1 MKTARSLAAILIP
14 IFFVLPFST
23 VLAQEK
29 EKVDLDMIN
38 RIRYEGFHNSKV
50 MEIASG
56 LMDGIG
62 ERLTGSP
69 NAKHANDWTR
79 QKLEDFGLSN
89 AHLEAWG
96 PFGRGW
102 VSEYINVRMVSPDIA
117 TLIAY
122 PKAWTP
128 GTNDVVRAQVVRVNI
143 RTPQDAARSKGK
155 LAGKIVLVGDDP
167 DVKPSTEALFERYN
181 EKSLGELA
189 QYQPPGERDINRLRE
204 FQMRA
209 RAQRQ
214 LNKFFDDEKVVAIID
229 HSRGSLN
236 CGTVFLQQG
245 GSYQAGPTPEPPHL
259 TIATEQPTRIAPLL
273 AAKQDLELE
282 LNVKNTFSAAPTQWD
297 TISHPPV
304 ADKNKK
310 DELVM
315 LGTHLDSWH
324 ARTGPPVHGAAPGVP
339 GGQVVT
345 QAAQP

>member
-189 QYQPPGERDINRLRE
+189 QYQPPGD
-204 FQMRA
+204 F
-209 RAQRQ
+209 
-214 LNKFFDDEKVVAIID
+214 
-229 HSRGSLN
+229 SL
-236 CGTVFLQQG
+236 
-245 GSYQAGPTPEPPHL
+245 
-259 TIATEQPTRIAPLL
+259 
-273 AAKQDLELE
+273 
-282 LNVKNTFSAAPTQWD
+282 
-297 TISHPPV
+297 
-304 ADKNKK
+304 
-310 DELVM
+310 
-315 LGTHLDSWH
+315 
-324 ARTGPPVHGAAPGVP
+324 
-339 GGQVVT
+339 
-345 QAAQP
+345 